1 MNRNILTLFF
11 LLMCIHVFAQNI
23 ECKYTSTTVIPE
35 DVKNIEDANI
45 RNIVINQLSNK
56 KKTFSLKVSNGKYLF
71 EAISNEQNNG
81 TVMQIGGSS
90 SIYMDMNTKTSISQ
104 ENILDRTFL
113 IKETLKTYDWNITTE
128 NKEIINKKCTKATLK
143 ENPTIV
149 AWFTSE
155 IPVSFGP
162 MGYYGL
168 PGLILQ
174 LETPSKN
181 YIIQEISVSKE
192 NISIKAPDKGKE
204 ISREDFDALK
214 KKKQESFGINK
225 GNGSKVKI
233 IKM

>member
-1 MNRNILTLFF
+1 
-11 LLMCIHVFAQNI
+11 MCIHVFAQNI

-45 RNIVINQLSNK
+45 RNMVINQLSNK
-56 KKTFSLKVSNGKYLF
+56 KETFSLKVSNGKYLF

-90 SIYMDMNTKTSISQ
+90 AIYMDMDTKTSVSQ

-113 IKETLKTYDWNITTE
+113 IKETIKTYDWNITTE

-192 NISIKAPDKGKE
+192 NISIKAPDKDKE

-214 KKKQESFGINK
+214 KKKQESLGINK

>member
-1 MNRNILTLFF
+1 MKRNILTLFF

-45 RNIVINQLSNK
+45 RNMVINQLSNK
-56 KKTFSLKVSNGKYLF
+56 KETFSLKVSNGKYLF

-90 SIYMDMNTKTSISQ
+90 AIYMDMDTKTSVSQ

-113 IKETLKTYDWNITTE
+113 IKETIKTYDWDITTE
-128 NKEIINKKCTKATLK
+128 YKEIIHKKCTKATLK

-204 ISREDFDALK
+204 IGREDFDALK
-214 KKKQESFGINK
+214 KKKQESLGIDK

>member
-1 MNRNILTLFF
+1 
-11 LLMCIHVFAQNI
+11 MCIHVFAQNI

-56 KKTFSLKVSNGKYLF
+56 KETFSLKVSNGKYLF

-90 SIYMDMNTKTSISQ
+90 AIYMDMDTKTSISQ

-113 IKETLKTYDWNITTE
+113 IKETVKTYDWDITTE
-128 NKEIINKKCTKATLK
+128 YKEIINKKCTKATLK

-174 LETPSKN
+174 LETPSKK

-214 KKKQESFGINK
+214 KKKQEGLGIDK

>member
-1 MNRNILTLFF
+1 MKRNILTLFF

-45 RNIVINQLSNK
+45 RNMVINQLSNK
-56 KKTFSLKVSNGKYLF
+56 KETFSLKVSNGKYLF

-90 SIYMDMNTKTSISQ
+90 AIYMDMDTKTSVSQ

-113 IKETLKTYDWNITTE
+113 IKETIKTYDWNITTE

-192 NISIKAPDKGKE
+192 NISIKAPDKDKE

-214 KKKQESFGINK
+214 KKKQESLGINK

>member
-1 MNRNILTLFF
+1 
-11 LLMCIHVFAQNI
+11 MCIHVFAQNI

-45 RNIVINQLSNK
+45 RNMVINQLSNK
-56 KKTFSLKVSNGKYLF
+56 KETFSLKVSNGKYLF

-113 IKETLKTYDWNITTE
+113 IKETIKTYDWDITTE
-128 NKEIINKKCTKATLK
+128 YKEIIHKKCTKATLK

-214 KKKQESFGINK
+214 KKKQESLGINK

>member
-113 IKETLKTYDWNITTE
+113 IKETVKTYDWNITTE
-128 NKEIINKKCTKATLK
+128 NKEIINKKCTKAPLK
-143 ENPTIV
+143 DNPPIV

-214 KKKQESFGINK
+214 KKKQESLGIDK

>member
-113 IKETLKTYDWNITTE
+113 IKETVKTYDWNITTE

-214 KKKQESFGINK
+214 KKKQESLGINK